1 MSPPAEEPAFRP
13 GVAFAGIFA
22 VTFSGLVAVG
32 AVLPVLPR
40 YVHGPLDGGNIA
52 VGIVVGCYA
61 VTGLMLRPL
70 AGRFADRR
78 GRKPAVLF
86 GSILVALAGF
96 LYLLPLGIAGLVGAR
111 LVLGAGEGTVFTAGS
126 AWIVDLAPEDRRGRV
141 IGLYGLAVWS
151 GLSVGPLIGELLLH
165 ASGYTLVWLFAGA
178 APLVG
183 AAIALRIPD
192 PYRPHPSLETE
203 HQPLIAREAV
213 RPGAALALGSIGYA
227 CVAAFVVLHLDARG
241 IGHGA
246 AVFGAFATMVVLTRL
261 VAGDLP
267 DRVGPARVAT
277 GAALVEGV
285 GLVTIGVAQSL
296 PVAIVGALAMGTAF
310 SLRYPV
316 ALADRGRTDS
326 RDPPRRG
333 ARHLHSLLRRRGRDR
348 GPARPGSPAA
358 LTDYEG
364 AFLLSAAIAVVV
376 GDGDR
381 RDDRAP
387 GAGPPRRRRPGRLRG
402 RRRAGSGSPGR
413 SARGGRKAPTR
424 RCRSRSGAG
433 GVTASTQIH
442 SPSGRRSRFTVRST
456 LMKMYLRQSSTA
468 LIPLPTS
475 AMTIVRCS
483 GEGSSP
489 STRGTSWRI
498 QISPGPVRGSRRGPI
513 ATPSPCG
520 SRPPVRSGRSSAS
533 EPRSGAGG
541 GSPRSA
547 TPAGRSRRHG
557 CARRRP
563 NQLALPVAQRRLDEL
578 DATPGPDDP
587 GLHRDRADRHRAE
600 DLEGDP
606 PDLEVGG
613 VLQAL
618 DRPAD
623 QRRRWARVL

>member
-1 MSPPAEEPAFRP
+1 M
-13 GVAFAGIFA
+13 
-22 VTFSGLVAVG
+22 
-32 AVLPVLPR
+32 
-40 YVHGPLDGGNIA
+40 
-52 VGIVVGCYA
+52 
-61 VTGLMLRPL
+61 
-70 AGRFADRR
+70 
-78 GRKPAVLF
+78 
-86 GSILVALAGF
+86 
-96 LYLLPLGIAGLVGAR
+96 
-111 LVLGAGEGTVFTAGS
+111 LGAGEGTVFTAGS

-165 ASGYTLVWLFAGA
+165 ASGYTLVWLFAGV

-183 AAIALRIPD
+183 AAIALRVPD

-241 IGHGA
+241 VGHGA

-277 GAALVEGV
+277 GAALVEAV

-310 SLRYPV
+310 SLLYPSLSLIV
-316 ALADRGRTDS
+316 VERIPET
-326 RDPPRRG
+326 RRG
-333 ARHLHSLLRRRGRDR
+333 AALGTFTAFFDAGVGIGAPLAGL
-348 GPARPGSPAA
+348 AAA

-364 AFLLSAAIAVVV
+364 AFLLSAAIAVVSATAIALAIAP
-376 GDGDR
+376 GRGPR
-381 RDDRAP
+381 WPAGGRAP
-387 GAGPPRRRRPGRLRG
+387 SSA

-413 SARGGRKAPTR
+413 SARGGRRARDSALPIPFGR
-424 RCRSRSGAG
+424 GR
-433 GVTASTQIH
+433 VTASTQIH

-475 AMTIVRCS
+475 AMTSVRCS

-498 QISPGPVRGSRRGPI
+498 QIFAGPGSRK
-513 ATPSPCG
+513 
-520 SRPPVRSGRSSAS
+520 PPW
-533 EPRSGAGG
+533 
-541 GSPRSA
+541 
-547 TPAGRSRRHG
+547 T
-557 CARRRP
+557 
-563 NQLALPVAQRRLDEL
+563 
-578 DATPGPDDP
+578 
-587 GLHRDRADRHRAE
+587 DRHSIA
-600 DLEGDP
+600 
-606 PDLEVGG
+606 V
-613 VLQAL
+613 
-618 DRPAD
+618 
-623 QRRRWARVL
+623 W

>member
-1 MSPPAEEPAFRP
+1 MSSPAEEPAFRP

-40 YVHGPLDGGNIA
+40 YIHGPLDGGNIA

-310 SLRYPV
+310 SLLYPSLSLIV
-316 ALADRGRTDS
+316 VERIPET
-326 RDPPRRG
+326 RRG
-333 ARHLHSLLRRRGRDR
+333 AALGTFTAFFDAGVGIGAPLAGL
-348 GPARPGSPAA
+348 AAA

-364 AFLLSAAIAVVV
+364 AFLLSAAIAVVAATAIALTIAPQA
-376 GDGDR
+376 
-381 RDDRAP
+381 RA
-387 GAGPPRRRRPGRLRG
+387 RLA
-402 RRRAGSGSPGR
+402 AGS
-413 SARGGRKAPTR
+413 
-424 RCRSRSGAG
+424 
-433 GVTASTQIH
+433 
-442 SPSGRRSRFTVRST
+442 
-456 LMKMYLRQSSTA
+456 
-468 LIPLPTS
+468 
-475 AMTIVRCS
+475 
-483 GEGSSP
+483 
-489 STRGTSWRI
+489 
-498 QISPGPVRGSRRGPI
+498 
-513 ATPSPCG
+513 
-520 SRPPVRSGRSSAS
+520 
-533 EPRSGAGG
+533 
-541 GSPRSA
+541 
-547 TPAGRSRRHG
+547 
-557 CARRRP
+557 
-563 NQLALPVAQRRLDEL
+563 
-578 DATPGPDDP
+578 
-587 GLHRDRADRHRAE
+587 RAA
-600 DLEGDP
+600 
-606 PDLEVGG
+606 
-613 VLQAL
+613 
-618 DRPAD
+618 
-623 QRRRWARVL
+623 